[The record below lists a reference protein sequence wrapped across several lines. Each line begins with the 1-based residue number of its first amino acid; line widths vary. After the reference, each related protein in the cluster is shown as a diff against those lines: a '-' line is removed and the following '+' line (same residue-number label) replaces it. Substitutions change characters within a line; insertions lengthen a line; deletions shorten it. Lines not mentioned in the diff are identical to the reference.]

1 MANTTYI
8 GGAVIADTVY
18 LNGVLVGRDV
28 EITLPAVEYATIDLA
43 AMGTYSKPIPQLIEH
58 MEASFGK
65 IDPGLW
71 CENVNGAGENNIECR
86 WAQDITTPNGGTR
99 TIGLKAFLRGESA
112 NIPEIGVVVGEASEP
127 QNNVGLS
134 KYAVFRDGKEL
145 FYIDRWAG
153 VNRVGG
159 KDLNAAINRFL

>member
-1 MANTTYI
+1 
-8 GGAVIADTVY
+8 
-18 LNGVLVGRDV
+18 
-28 EITLPAVEYATIDLA
+28 
-43 AMGTYSKPIPQLIEH
+43 
-58 MEASFGK
+58 MEANFSK

-71 CENVNGAGENNIECR
+71 CENVNATGENNIEVR

-99 TIGLKAFLRGESA
+99 TIGLKSFMRGEAA
-112 NIPEIGVVVGEASEP
+112 NIPELGIVVGEITEA

-145 FYIDRWAG
+145 FYIDRWAN

-159 KDLNAAINRFL
+159 KDLNAAINKFL